1 MPNRN
6 DPRVTIGIPT
16 YNRADGYL
24 KLTLK
29 SALNQT
35 YPNLEIIV
43 ADNFSTDNTENYVNN
58 ISDPRIRYFRHKQ
71 NIQPNDNFNFCL
83 EQAKGDYFLLL
94 HDDDLIDDDF
104 VEICMNS
111 ISSNM
116 DSGIIRT
123 GTRIIDGN
131 GNVLAKAFNRMEGLS
146 TNDFILSWFK
156 WKTAFYFCSIL
167 FNTKRLKE
175 IGGFGSKTNLFQDVV
190 AGVRLASKFGRI
202 DIHDMKASFRKHGS
216 ERTLAVKVGEWLED
230 SLYLLDLICDLFPE
244 NRSLLRKEG
253 LAYFSRFNY
262 NLARKVKS
270 PVYRSMIYLKLIKT
284 FKLIFIRQSLTQS
297 IHGTSIYPALRT
309 IKRKLLHNSHK

>member
-1 MPNRN
+1 MICPL
-6 DPRVTIGIPT
+6 VTIGIPT

-24 KLTLK
+24 REAIE

-35 YPNLEIIV
+35 YPNLEVI
-43 ADNFSTDNTENYVNN
+43 
-58 ISDPRIRYFRHKQ
+58 ISDNCSSDDTGLIIQSFNDSRIQYYRHDE
-71 NIQPNDNFNFCL
+71 NIGSNNNFNFCL
-83 EQAKGDYFLLL
+83 KKATGVFFLLL
-94 HDDDLIDDDF
+94 HDDDLIDEDF
-104 VEICMNS
+104 VETCMNS
-111 ISSNM
+111 VSHNT

-131 GNVLAKAFNRMEGLS
+131 GNVLEKAFNRTEGLS
-146 TNDFILSWFK
+146 TKDFILSWFK

-167 FNTKRLKE
+167 FNTKRLNE

-190 AGVRLASKFGRI
+190 AGVQLAAKFGRI
-202 DIHDMKASFRKHGS
+202 DIHDMKASFRKHGNK
-216 ERTLAVKVGEWLED
+216 RTFAVKVGEWLED

-244 NRSLLRKEG
+244 NKSLLRKEG

-270 PVYRSMIYLKLIKT
+270 PVYRFMVYLKLIKT

-297 IHGTSIYPALRT
+297 IHGTSIYPALRF
-309 IKRKLLHNSHK
+309 IKRKIISSFDQ

>member
-253 LAYFSRFNY
+253 LAYFSRFNH
-262 NLARKVKS
+262 NLTRKVKS
-270 PVYRSMIYLKLIKT
+270 PVYRFMVYLKLIKT
-284 FKLIFIRQSLTQS
+284 FKLIFIRQSLTES
-297 IHGTSIYPALRT
+297 IRGTSIHSALRSF
-309 IKRKLLHNSHK
+309 KKKLLHNGHE

>member
-1 MPNRN
+1 MPKSY
-6 DPRVTIGIPT
+6 DPKVTIGIPT

-35 YPNLEIIV
+35 YQNLEIIV
-43 ADNFSTDNTENYVNN
+43 ADNCSTDNTENYVNN
-58 ISDPRIRYFRHKQ
+58 ISDPRIRYFRHNK
-71 NIQPNDNFNFCL
+71 NIRLNDNFNFCL
-83 EQAKGDYFLLL
+83 EKATGDYFLLL

-104 VEICMNS
+104 VETCMNS
-111 ISSNM
+111 VSPYT

-123 GTRIIDGN
+123 GTRIIDGK
-131 GNVLAKAFNRMEGLS
+131 GNVLGKAFNRMEGLS
-146 TNDFILSWFK
+146 TKDLILSWFR

-167 FNTKRLKE
+167 FNTKRLNE

-190 AGVRLASKFGRI
+190 AGVQLAAKFGRI

-216 ERTLAVKVGEWLED
+216 ERTFSIKVGEWLED

-262 NLARKVKS
+262 NLAIKIKS
-270 PVYRSMIYLKLIKT
+270 PVSRFMIYLKLIKT
-284 FKLIFIRQSLTQS
+284 FKHIFIRQSLTQS
-297 IHGTSIYPALRT
+297 IHGTSIYSALRSF
-309 IKRKLLHNSHK
+309 KKKLLQNGND

>member
-1 MPNRN
+1 MICSL
-6 DPRVTIGIPT
+6 VTIGIPT

-24 KLTLK
+24 REAIE

-35 YPNLEIIV
+35 YQDLEIIV
-43 ADNFSTDNTENYVNN
+43 ADNCSTDNTENYVNN
-58 ISDPRIRYFRHKQ
+58 ISDTRIRYFRHNK

-83 EQAKGDYFLLL
+83 EQARGDYFLLL

-104 VEICMNS
+104 VEICMNNVS
-111 ISSNM
+111 DNT

-123 GTRIIDGN
+123 GTRIIDGK
-131 GNVLAKAFNRMEGLS
+131 GNVLWKAFNRTEGLS
-146 TNDFILSWFK
+146 TKDFILSWFR

-167 FNTKRLKE
+167 FNTKRLNE
-175 IGGFGSKTNLFQDVV
+175 IGGFGSKTNLFQDVA
-190 AGVRLASKFGRI
+190 AGVQLAAKFGRI

-216 ERTLAVKVGEWLED
+216 ERTFAIKVGEWLED

-270 PVYRSMIYLKLIKT
+270 PVNRFVVYLKLIKT
-284 FKLIFIRQSLTQS
+284 FKFIFIRQSLTQS
-297 IHGTSIYPALRT
+297 VHGTSIYPALRF
-309 IKRKLLHNSHK
+309 IKRKIIPSFDQ

>member
-1 MPNRN
+1 MPNRY

-35 YPNLEIIV
+35 YQNLEIIV
-43 ADNFSTDNTENYVNN
+43 ADNCSTDNTENYVNN
-58 ISDPRIRYFRHKQ
+58 ISDPRIRYFRHNK
-71 NIQPNDNFNFCL
+71 NIHPNDNFNFCL

-104 VEICMNS
+104 VEICMDSVSHNT
-111 ISSNM
+111 

-131 GNVLAKAFNRMEGLS
+131 GNVLEKAFNRMEGLS
-146 TNDFILSWFK
+146 TKDFILSWFR
-156 WKTAFYFCSIL
+156 WKTAFYFCSII
-167 FNTKRLKE
+167 FNTKRLSE

-190 AGVRLASKFGRI
+190 AGVQLAAKFGRI

-216 ERTLAVKVGEWLED
+216 NMTPAVKVGEWLED
-230 SLYLLDLICDLFPE
+230 SLYLLDLICALLPE
-244 NRSLLRKEG
+244 NKSLLRKEG

-262 NLARKVKS
+262 NLARNVKS
-270 PVYRSMIYLKLIKT
+270 PVYRFMVYLKLIKT
-284 FKLIFIRQSLTQS
+284 FKLIFLRQILTQS
-297 IHGTSIYPALRT
+297 IHGTPIYPALRFL
-309 IKRKLLHNSHK
+309 KKKLLQDGNE